1 MTSNTAIASELEAST
16 NNKTEGTAAMDTYT
30 RLNLAAITFV
40 HPPNRSDIK
49 HCPCDTST
57 TPQTNQ
63 DTTKF
68 IRVYHTE
75 PSVYGYNQNAWLV
88 RETRFSTAEGWHAP
102 GDDLVADDATP
113 GSPVAVTGWWTED
126 PESDHSIW
134 ETRVY
139 YIDTTGHIRERT
151 NRTSFSPTGL
161 KDDFDRSLPE
171 PARLVPPAPGWKLTP
186 LADDAGEAAST
197 SPDIIPFPK
206 ITPLQGSKLAAFEV
220 HGRLVDL
227 FYQAPDQSIRVL
239 IYEKANKRWST
250 YDDNNIVNPGKAKAG
265 TPLAALLGGW
275 WEHRLFYVTPEDK
288 LAGAY
293 GDVHSN
299 WRDIEALPYQL
310 APSAMISAVAWNYA
324 TPFFEIRIYTTDD
337 KDALYEM
344 SYSRHQNGWKPSE
357 ESVAPVL
364 GPASKSPAPGGNGS
378 LPLSAVAAILLD
390 GEYRTKVYFH
400 PRRTIGEWD
409 VCAKV
414 PTYNGIPKTSTAAAE
429 KRELEEKTRLLIKED
444 EERKAREE
452 AERKRREE
460 EEARIKAEQEEAA
473 RQARLREKEQK
484 PATPKPPTLMLN
496 DPVIVM
502 GGLPTAP
509 EDVDDYYAPVD
520 NLPFPLTFY
529 GRKTNKVWIT
539 DNGIIAL
546 DDDRAVYTHS
556 LCYEYKDAKD
566 LPFSK
571 SHFPKY
577 ALFPL
582 WADLMICKGSK
593 HGIFY
598 EHAGTA
604 PNRTLTVEW
613 LVTQFGAT
621 KDYYHFSATFEEAR
635 PGVVTYKYNAVDG
648 DAGTKCTVGAQG
660 DSCHVQ
666 FLHDNAARKI
676 KPGLLV
682 EIDTTQNKYVPFVC
696 KWVLENP
703 EFQQWRDD
711 ESSRLLWIG

>member
-1 MTSNTAIASELEAST
+1 MTSNMAIASEPEAST

-40 HPPNRSDIK
+40 HPPNHSDIK
-49 HCPCDTST
+49 HCPCDAST

-63 DTTKF
+63 DTTNF

-75 PSVYGYNQNAWLV
+75 PSVYAYNQNAWLV
-88 RETRFSTAEGWHAP
+88 RETRFSTAEDWHAP

-113 GSPVAVTGWWTED
+113 GSPVAVTGWWNED
-126 PESDHSIW
+126 SESDHSIW

-151 NRTSFSPTGL
+151 NRTSLSPTGL

-171 PARLVPPAPGWKLTP
+171 PAGLVPPTPGWKLTP
-186 LADDAGEAAST
+186 LANDTGEAASA
-197 SPDIIPFPK
+197 SPAIVPFPR

-220 HGRLVDL
+220 HGKLAEI

-239 IYEKANKRWST
+239 EYEKGKNKWN
-250 YDDNNIVNPGKAKAG
+250 DDKKIIDQGKAKPG

-293 GDVHSN
+293 GDAHSH
-299 WRDIEALPYQL
+299 WQDIEVLPYQL

-324 TPFFEIRIYTTDD
+324 TPFFQIRIYTTDD

-357 ESVAPVL
+357 ESVVPVL
-364 GPASKSPAPGGNGS
+364 GPASKSPAPGGHGS

-409 VCAKV
+409 VCARV
-414 PTYNGIPKTSTAAAE
+414 LAYNRIPKTSTTAAE

-452 AERKRREE
+452 AERKRKEE
-460 EEARIKAEQEEAA
+460 EEEEA

-484 PATPKPPTLMLN
+484 TARPKAPTLMLKN
-496 DPVIVM
+496 PFVIM
-502 GGLPTAP
+502 GDLHKAP
-509 EDVDDYYAPVD
+509 EEVDDRYKLVD
-520 NLPFPLTFY
+520 NLPFPLVFY
-529 GRKTNKVWIT
+529 GRITNKVWIT
-539 DNGIIAL
+539 DNGIIAF
-546 DDDRAVYTHS
+546 DDNPAAYTDES
-556 LCYEYKDAKD
+556 CLEYKDAEN

-571 SHFPKY
+571 PNFPKY

-582 WADLMICKGSK
+582 WADLMICKGGK

-598 EHAGTA
+598 KPDGTT
-604 PNRTLTVEW
+604 PNRTLSVEW
-613 LVTQFGAT
+613 LITQYGAT
-621 KDYYHFSATFEEAR
+621 DDYYHFSATFEEAR

-660 DSCHVQ
+660 GDSEHLS
-666 FLHDNAARKI
+666 FFSLF
-676 KPGLLV
+676 PLPPLLSL
-682 EIDTTQNKYVPFVC
+682 YSLSPYF
-696 KWVLENP
+696 
-703 EFQQWRDD
+703 
-711 ESSRLLWIG
+711 SSAYSLIT